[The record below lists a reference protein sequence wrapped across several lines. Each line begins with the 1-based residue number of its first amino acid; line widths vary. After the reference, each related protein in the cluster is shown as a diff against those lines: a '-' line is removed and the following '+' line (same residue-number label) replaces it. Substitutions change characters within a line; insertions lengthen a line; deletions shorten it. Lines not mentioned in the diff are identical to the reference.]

1 MNVLITSGGTKISI
15 DMVRSIT
22 NMSQG
27 TFGAKIADS
36 FYNSFDSSD
45 KMYFLGAADSKR
57 PFFSGNAETNYN
69 ENCKRVCK
77 SEEGEKFSIIRYKTF
92 DDYEKE
98 LFRLLTSVKFDVV
111 VLAAAVSDY
120 TVENYVNGKIRS
132 SQNDELVIRL
142 KPLPKLIS
150 RVRKFQPDAIIC
162 GFKLLVNSTEEELKS
177 ACKKSLVENQV
188 DVVVGNDLRDIK
200 QNNHI
205 LLIARRE
212 GNEFSFK
219 RFEKS
224 NFPDLQHVV
233 KMVCVDERERKLEIN
248 K

>member
-1 MNVLITSGGTKISI
+1 MNVLVTSGGTKISI

-36 FYNSFDSSD
+36 FYNDMRSND
-45 KMYFLGAADSKR
+45 KLYFLGAVDSKR
-57 PFFSGNAETNYN
+57 PFFSEKEETDYN
-69 ENCKRVCK
+69 DNCKHICK
-77 SEEGEKFSIIRYKTF
+77 SEGGEKFSIIKYKTF

-98 LFRLLTSVKFDVV
+98 LFKLLESVKFDVI
-111 VLAAAVSDY
+111 VLSAAVSDY
-120 TVENYVNGKIRS
+120 TVVNYVNGKIRS
-132 SQNDELVIRL
+132 SQNDELVIKL

-150 RVRKFQPDAIIC
+150 RVRMFQPDSIIC

-177 ACKKSLVENQV
+177 ACEKSLVENQV

-200 QNNHI
+200 QNNHT
-205 LLIARRE
+205 LLIARKE

-224 NFPDLQHVV
+224 NFPDLQNIV
-233 KMVCVDERERKLEIN
+233 KMFCMVEREKKLEIN